1 MTQAPPP
8 AAAVKQTNHGLR
20 EVLAAVVQNPR
31 VALMLTLG
39 FSSGLPFMLTA
50 ATLGYWLR
58 DEGTSLKAIGFISW
72 VGLAYTVKVFWAP
85 IVDRVDIPLL
95 SKFGRRR
102 GWMIFAQLM
111 IAAGLVAMAV
121 TGPSAGLTTIGVA
134 ALVVAVASATQD
146 IAVDALRIES
156 AQDSEE
162 LGLFTAAFQLGY
174 RVAILVADAAILIMA
189 QHFGWPLS
197 YVVMALLMA
206 VGVVSTI
213 LVGEPKQAER
223 VLAAKRAL
231 WTPSGFFDAVIGPFI
246 SFFKVFGWAGL
257 LMLVMIS
264 LYRVPDFVIGP
275 MATPFYHDLGFS
287 KDLVGSIRLSAGLAG
302 TLTGIAIGGVV
313 VASLGYLRGL
323 IAAGVVQGLAVASFS
338 LLAILGPSPLL
349 FGAVMFTD
357 NMGYA
362 LAGVALVT
370 YMSSLTTLGYT
381 ATQYALLSSVYT
393 IFGKI
398 LKGFSG
404 AVVEGV
410 QASGHTLMQAYA
422 IFFIGA
428 GAIGIPA
435 ILLCLWLAALRP
447 RQAALTEEASSGR
460 S

>member
-8 AAAVKQTNHGLR
+8 AAAVKHTNHGLR
-20 EVLAAVVQNPR
+20 EVLAAVVKNPR

-102 GWMIFAQLM
+102 GWMIFSQLM
-111 IAAGLVAMAV
+111 IAAGLVGMAV
-121 TGPSAGLTTIGVA
+121 TGPAAGLTTVGVA

-197 YVVMALLMA
+197 YGVMALLMG

-410 QASGHTLMQAYA
+410 QASGHTLMQSYA

-435 ILLCLWLAALRP
+435 ILLCLWLETIKP
-447 RQAALTEEASSGR
+447 RQAILDEASSGR

>member
-1 MTQAPPP
+1 
-8 AAAVKQTNHGLR
+8 
-20 EVLAAVVQNPR
+20 
-31 VALMLTLG
+31 
-39 FSSGLPFMLTA
+39 
-50 ATLGYWLR
+50 
-58 DEGTSLKAIGFISW
+58 
-72 VGLAYTVKVFWAP
+72 
-85 IVDRVDIPLL
+85 
-95 SKFGRRR
+95 
-102 GWMIFAQLM
+102 
-111 IAAGLVAMAV
+111 
-121 TGPSAGLTTIGVA
+121 
-134 ALVVAVASATQD
+134 
-146 IAVDALRIES
+146 
-156 AQDSEE
+156 
-162 LGLFTAAFQLGY
+162 
-174 RVAILVADAAILIMA
+174 
-189 QHFGWPLS
+189 
-197 YVVMALLMA
+197 MALLMA